1 MVPVSA
7 HTKEGI
13 DDLLEMVLLQADVLE
28 LKANPNR
35 QARGIIIEAKLDKG
49 KRTCCYSSCT
59 ERYIKGWS
67 KYCSRS

>member
-49 KRTCCYSSCT
+49 KGPCLLYTSKMCIRDR
-59 ERYIKGWS
+59 RYFG
-67 KYCSRS
+67 